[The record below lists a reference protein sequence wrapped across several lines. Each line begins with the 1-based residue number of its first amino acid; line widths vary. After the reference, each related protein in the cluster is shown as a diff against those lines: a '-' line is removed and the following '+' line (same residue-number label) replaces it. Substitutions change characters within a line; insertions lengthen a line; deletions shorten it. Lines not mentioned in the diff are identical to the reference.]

1 VNSELI
7 ESVARAMDP
16 LAWVEYGDRNHR
28 EITLIHARKAIPAV
42 IEALAEEASGG
53 PEALDMY
60 DPGVFNAGSFIAD
73 WLRSH
78 LADDHEPDVEGYTFL
93 GRGRMHDNMPVYQ
106 KDSDSSLWIKTEGE
120 MIPYSMTFDY
130 THGLGRVKG

>member
-42 IEALAEEASGG
+42 IEALAEEADVMAKGNYYYFG
-53 PEALDMY
+53 Y
-60 DPGVFNAGSFIAD
+60 DDVPGWI
-73 WLRSH
+73 RSH
-78 LADDHEPDVEGYTFL
+78 LPDETEPAPYPDIEGYTFL

-130 THGLGRVKG
+130 THGLGRIKG

>member
-1 VNSELI
+1 VTFPSDVDLDIIYHEAFHA
-7 ESVARAMDP
+7 S
-16 LAWVEYGDRNHR
+16 DRSSDS
-28 EITLIHARKAIPAV
+28 TWSLDAISAVKRAV